1 MAFNQSGLL
10 KIGKVLGYNRLRQ
23 LENRLD
29 VCDRKRLK
37 SDQMRDTEPVRITES
52 TMHADDLRQIVFHSC
67 HITLME

>member
-10 KIGKVLGYNRLRQ
+10 KISKVLGYNRLRQ

-37 SDQMRDTEPVRITES
+37 SDQMCDTKPVGITKS
-52 TMHADDLRQIVFHSC
+52 TMHADDLRQVVFRSC
-67 HITLME
+67 HITVME